1 MPMYD
6 NIKKNIKFNKF
17 YNIKE
22 DTKFS
27 DIYDNLFDN
36 FIYLIKKKLNQPI
49 ETKTESKSS
58 EVHLDRNKNK
68 FKKWNKFRK

>member
-27 DIYDNLFDN
+27 DIYDNIFDN
-36 FIYLIKKKLNQPI
+36 FIYLIKKKLNQPV
-49 ETKTESKSS
+49 EEKSKSS

>member
-1 MPMYD
+1 MYD
-6 NIKKNIKFNKF
+6 TIKKNIKFNKF

-36 FIYLIKKKLNQPI
+36 LILLIKKKLNQPI
-49 ETKTESKSS
+49 TTDS
-58 EVHLDRNKNK
+58 
-68 FKKWNKFRK
+68 